1 MFNLHTIKYIH
12 FKYNE
17 CIFSKFTELYNLHN
31 ILVLDCMHQT
41 KNISYICLQLIP
53 APTPDPG
60 NCPSAFFTLGVSTY
74 VTQPC

>member
-12 FKYNE
+12 FKYSE
-17 CIFSKFTELYNLHN
+17 CIFSKFTELCNLHN

-41 KNISYICLQLIP
+41 KKISYICWQLIP
-53 APTPDPG
+53 APTPDLG
-60 NCPSAFFTLGVSTY
+60 NCQSAFFTLCVSTY